1 MVPVRRHVQH
11 PLDLE
16 VELMIGDP
24 ARRSQVQ
31 EVPQP
36 EVRGPGP
43 HRVGSNPSTVSGI
56 VLAILSL
63 SRAIARRIWT
73 YDNKYIASIRTILYV
88 AGGDSLGFR
97 KVSKRPSLFEQ
108 AEAKPK
114 QA

>member
-43 HRVGSNPSTVSGI
+43 HRVGSNPFHGLWNSSG
-56 VLAILSL
+56 
-63 SRAIARRIWT
+63 
-73 YDNKYIASIRTILYV
+73 NSI
-88 AGGDSLGFR
+88 
-97 KVSKRPSLFEQ
+97 P
-108 AEAKPK
+108 
-114 QA
+114 